1 MPKFPFRA
9 KLLLLAMPL
18 IACLSAKAQSNGYD
32 AYINQYWPMAV
43 EQMQK
48 YRIPASITLA
58 QGLIETRAGQSML
71 ARKAN
76 NHFGI
81 KCSHGWTGPY
91 VLANDDY
98 PNERFRS
105 YSSARESY
113 EDHSRFLTDNQRYR
127 ALFSLD
133 PKDYRGWARGLKAA
147 GYATNPRYA
156 DMLIGVIEDYRL
168 YRFDD
173 SRDIKP
179 RQLKRIES
187 QQEHRVYFNNDNYY
201 IIVRVGDT
209 FKSISREMGVSRRK
223 ILKYNELPSDY
234 QLTEGDVLYLEK
246 KKKHAERSYKGK
258 LITVAPGE
266 SFYSISQRFGIQ
278 VKYLY
283 KMNNLSPDAEIY
295 AGQELFV
302 YR

>member
-1 MPKFPFRA
+1 MPKFLFRA
-9 KLLLLAMPL
+9 KLLLLALPL
-18 IACLSAKAQSNGYD
+18 MACLSARAQSNGYD

-113 EDHSRFLTDNQRYR
+113 EDHSRFLIDNQRYR

-201 IIVRVGDT
+201 IIVRAGDT

-234 QLTEGDVLYLEK
+234 QLMEGDVLYLEK
-246 KKKHAERSYKGK
+246 KKKHAERAYKGK